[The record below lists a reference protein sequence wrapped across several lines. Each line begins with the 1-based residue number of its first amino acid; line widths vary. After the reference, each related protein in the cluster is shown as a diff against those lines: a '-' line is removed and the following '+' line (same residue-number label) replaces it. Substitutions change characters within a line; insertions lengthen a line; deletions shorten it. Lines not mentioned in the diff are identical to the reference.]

1 MEHISV
7 EQVKAEVH
15 RFWKIFSSKSKDE
28 MENLY
33 VPNANV
39 FASDARRIEPGRLT
53 VARRMREYFGPLT
66 QVRAEVGQIEV
77 QIVNEEMAIA
87 CYTFHFQASKI
98 LPDGSRNDEDVPC
111 GRATH
116 VFQRD
121 KHGVL
126 RIFHEHISSAK
137 PWRDYEPLRVN
148 SVAAES
154 RMEPVPAVAGAKNV
168 K

>member
-1 MEHISV
+1 MDHISV
-7 EQVKAEVH
+7 DQVKAEVH
-15 RFWKIFSSKSKDE
+15 RFWKIFSSKSKSE
-28 MENLY
+28 MEDLY

-66 QVRAEVGQIEV
+66 QVRAEVGPIEV
-77 QIVNEEMAIA
+77 QMVNEEVAIA
-87 CYTFHFQASKI
+87 CYTFHFQATKI

-121 KHGVL
+121 KSGVL

-137 PWRDYEPLRVN
+137 PWRDYEPLKVTA
-148 SVAAES
+148 VAVEP
-154 RMEPVPAVAGAKNV
+154 RMETVPATVGAKNV